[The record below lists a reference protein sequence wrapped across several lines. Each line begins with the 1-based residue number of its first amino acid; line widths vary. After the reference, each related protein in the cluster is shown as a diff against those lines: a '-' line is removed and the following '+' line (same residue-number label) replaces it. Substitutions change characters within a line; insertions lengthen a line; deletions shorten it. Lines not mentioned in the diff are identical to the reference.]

1 MATTILTTNDVDII
15 RKELENPSWNVNS
28 IIRKLPNN
36 LDEQAVLNQI
46 QKIKET
52 KTVHNLSEI
61 EDAFSDDFDDT
72 SEGFEDTF
80 EDYTDEPVTETSE
93 PIKYTIQD
101 DDKEMTKKWTDKEI
115 NIVKEHYETHGA
127 AKMLKLGLIKNR
139 TTAAI
144 TSKANRL
151 GLKAPALYIQP
162 NENTFTNSP
171 NNGLIDFNSVT
182 GMIAILNAIKNSD
195 IVQKCNIEV
204 KFDDSLYFKY
214 EKKEVIETDEI

>member
-36 LDEQAVLNQI
+36 PDEQAVLNQI

-52 KTVHNLSEI
+52 KPIHNLSEI
-61 EDAFSDDFDDT
+61 EDTFSDDF
-72 SEGFEDTF
+72 EDTLG
-80 EDYTDEPVTETSE
+80 DYIKEPVTETPE
-93 PIKYTIQD
+93 PKKEYIIQD
-101 DDKEMTKKWTDKEI
+101 GDKEMTKNWTDKEI

-151 GLKAPALYIQP
+151 GLKAPALYIKP
-162 NENTFTNSP
+162 DEDTVTNNS

-182 GMIAILNAIKNSD
+182 GMITILNAIKNSD